1 MIGIGCTILG
11 TNVEATTKSYGNG
24 VYCNKQK
31 CWVNWDEAKQQI
43 AGIVI
48 GGWSSSLASISR

>member
-1 MIGIGCTILG
+1 MGFTALG
-11 TNVEATTKSYGNG
+11 TNVEASARSYGNG

-31 CWVNWDEAKQQI
+31 CWVNWNEAKQQI

-48 GGWSSSLASISR
+48 GGWASSLSSMGR

>member
-1 MIGIGCTILG
+1 GFTALG
-11 TNVEATTKSYGNG
+11 TNVEAATRSYGNG

-31 CWVNWDEAKQQI
+31 CWVNWNEAKQQI

-48 GGWSSSLASISR
+48 GGWASSLASMGR